1 MLIDSLN
8 HDVSDVLSSLDH
20 SIQVVV
26 ISAAD
31 SHAFAGV
38 CDDFLII
45 DNPDNFDHLFKE
57 VASLQCQNDSL
68 ILSQATR
75 ETSNKI
81 LDKWLGLLLD
91 AQSV

>member
-1 MLIDSLN
+1 MLIDSLD
-8 HDVSDVLSSLDH
+8 HDISDVLSSLYH
-20 SIQVVV
+20 SIQVVI
-26 ISAAD
+26 ISTAD

-45 DNPDNFDHLFKE
+45 DHPDYLDHLFKE
-57 VASLQCQNDSL
+57 VTSLQCQNDSL

-75 ETSNKI
+75 ETSDKI
-81 LDKWLGLLLD
+81 LNEWLGFLLD